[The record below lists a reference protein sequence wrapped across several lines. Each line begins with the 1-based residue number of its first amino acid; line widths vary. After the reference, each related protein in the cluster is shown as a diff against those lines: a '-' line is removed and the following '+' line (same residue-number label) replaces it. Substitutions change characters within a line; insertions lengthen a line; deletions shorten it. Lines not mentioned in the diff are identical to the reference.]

1 MEKFIIE
8 GGRPSNGTVTP
19 SGNKNAALPLIAA
32 TLLTDEPVILHNVPA
47 ILDVQNLCELMT
59 TLGVEITSPQPGS
72 LEFRGGNVRPTALD
86 IDLCRAIRASILLA
100 GPMLARYGK
109 IELPPPGGDVIGR
122 RRLDTHLL
130 ALESLGAD
138 VAVDGMLR
146 MKARELTGVD
156 MLLDEMSVTATENA
170 LMAAA
175 LAKGTT
181 IIRNAASEPHIQD
194 LARCLNGMG
203 ACISG
208 IGSNVL
214 VVEGVERLHGTEFR
228 VGPDYTEIGSW
239 ISVGAVTYGELRI
252 RGVTEESLRPM
263 RLVFEHRL
271 GVRMRLEGEDLIIP
285 SGQRLQVQDDAGGAV
300 PKIDDMPWPGF
311 PPDLMSVALVV
322 ATQAAGTILIHEKMF
337 DGRLYFVDRLI
348 DMGARIVL
356 CDPHRAVVI
365 GPNRLHADP
374 TGLPSPD
381 IRAGMALVL
390 AALIAEGRTVIRN
403 IGQID
408 RGYEKLDEKLRA
420 LGASIERVRE

>member
-8 GGRPSNGTVTP
+8 GGRPLNGTVTP

-32 TLLTDEPVILHNVPA
+32 TLLTDEPVTLHNVPA
-47 ILDVQNLCELMT
+47 IVDVQNLCELMT
-59 TLGVEITSPQPGS
+59 TLGVEITAPTAGALQ
-72 LEFRGGNVRPTALD
+72 FRGGNVQPAALD
-86 IDLCRAIRASILLA
+86 TELCRAIRASILLA
-100 GPMLARYGK
+100 GPLLARFGK
-109 IELPPPGGDVIGR
+109 VELPPPGGDVIGR

-130 ALESLGAD
+130 ALEALGAD
-138 VAVDGMLR
+138 VSLDGRLR
-146 MKARELTGVD
+146 MKAKELAGVD

-181 IIRNAASEPHIQD
+181 IIRNAASEPHVQD
-194 LARCLNGMG
+194 LARCLNQMG

-252 RGVTEESLRPM
+252 RDVPEEYLRPM

-271 GVRMRLEGEDLIIP
+271 GVRMRLEGEELVIP

-322 ATQAAGTILIHEKMF
+322 ATQAAGTILVHEKMF

>member
-1 MEKFIIE
+1 MEQFIIE
-8 GGRPSNGTVTP
+8 GGRPINGTVTP

-32 TLLTDEPVILHNVPA
+32 TLLTDEPVVLHNVPA
-47 ILDVQNLCELMT
+47 IVDVQNLCELMA
-59 TLGVEITSPQPGS
+59 TLGVEISSPAPGT
-72 LEFRGGNVRPTALD
+72 LEFRGGNIRPAALD
-86 IDLCRAIRASILLA
+86 TELCRAIRASILLA
-100 GPMLARYGK
+100 GPLVARFGK
-109 IELPPPGGDVIGR
+109 VELPPPGGDVIGR

-130 ALESLGAD
+130 ALQSLGAD
-138 VAVDGMLR
+138 VALDGMLR
-146 MKARELTGVD
+146 IKAKELAGVD

-181 IIRNAASEPHIQD
+181 IIRNAASEPHVQD
-194 LARCLNGMG
+194 LARCLNQMG

-214 VVEGVERLHGTEFR
+214 VVEGVDQLHGTEFR
-228 VGPDYTEIGSW
+228 VGPDFTEIGSW